1 MKFNI
6 LKSQVSYS
14 KEIVSL
20 SSLSICSVNRYRT
33 IADRVH
39 EAIFRCGLNWTCR
52 RNCDISFCVI
62 FNRTCRRNCGISFC
76 VIFNRYCES
85 FIFLFLEGRLVL
97 TPSFWSLFEYLLIS
111 WVLGSFGGWWGSV
124 HTVFFVLQLCEWYL
138 GVLWGSVRCL
148 VLGALCAGCRRAG
161 GF

>member
-39 EAIFRCGLNWTCR
+39 EVIFRCGLNW
-52 RNCDISFCVI
+52 
-62 FNRTCRRNCGISFC
+62 TCRRNCGISFC

-111 WVLGSFGGWWGSV
+111 WVLRSFGGWWGSV

-138 GVLWGSVRCL
+138 GVFWGSVRCL
-148 VLGALCAGCRRAG
+148 VLGALCAGCLMAR